1 MITPHP
7 QPSSQTRPPRILIV
21 EDERDIALMIKE
33 LVREFGYEVS
43 SVARTAAM
51 ARLQIAMRSFDCV
64 LLDIN
69 LEGESHLEISDVL
82 LEAGVPF
89 AFVTGYD
96 YVLESRHE
104 GVPLLEKP
112 FQTVQLRALLEK
124 LVGPGSSTGE
134 GAQTP

>member
-1 MITPHP
+1 MVTPHP
-7 QPSSQTRPPRILIV
+7 QPSSRTRPPRILIV
-21 EDERDIALMIKE
+21 EDERDIALMIEK

-51 ARLQIAMRSFDCV
+51 ARLQIAMRNFDCV

-69 LEGESHLEISDVL
+69 LEGEFIEISDVL

-96 YVLESRHE
+96 YVSN
-104 GVPLLEKP
+104 
-112 FQTVQLRALLEK
+112 
-124 LVGPGSSTGE
+124 LVMRE
-134 GAQTP
+134 YHY

>member
-7 QPSSQTRPPRILIV
+7 QPSSRTRPPRVLIV
-21 EDERDIALMIKE
+21 EDERDIALMIEE

-51 ARLQIAMRSFDCV
+51 ARLQIAMRNFDCV

-69 LEGESHLEISDVL
+69 LEGESHPEISDVL

-96 YVLESRHE
+96 YVLEPCHA

-112 FQTVQLRALLEK
+112 FGTVQLRALLEK
-124 LVGPGSSTGE
+124 LVGPGSSTGK
-134 GAQTP
+134 GAQTT